1 MSRLVASGLALA
13 MAVGGCAA
21 TGDAPAKAD
30 ILPVP
35 VGEIRT
41 AWQSGNADTEAALQA
56 GWLHM
61 LEDATLEALVL
72 QAYDNNPDLGVLVA
86 NLDRA
91 RAEAK
96 RVRAALLP
104 MLDGLAGASRT
115 EGFEGGSQTLLD
127 ANLQVSWDPDIWGRL
142 RTASRASALRAEAA
156 EADVSAGQQLLAA
169 SVAET
174 YFLAIEAGGL
184 AAVSKRNLDAL
195 TETLGFVTVQFERG
209 LRSGQDISLI
219 RADVASAQVAYNSA
233 QGAERRAARA
243 LQILIGAYPEADSF
257 AALDLP
263 DAPALPALG
272 YPADILQN
280 RPDLIAARYRI
291 DASYETHKSAV
302 AAQRPDASL
311 TGIIGGQASQIGR
324 VFDPASLAASLFANV
339 AAPIFDGG
347 ARRADVAIARADIEG
362 SIASFQNIA
371 LDAFLDVENRI
382 DQNAILTLQEAEL
395 SKALADAEDALR
407 FTRFQYESGESGLLN
422 VLQVQQ
428 RVSFIEAQLV
438 STRRARLV
446 EYVNLALAL
455 GQQPIAADL
464 PAET

>member
-1 MSRLVASGLALA
+1 MSKLIVSGLALSILI
-13 MAVGGCAA
+13 GGCAV
-21 TGDAPAKAD
+21 TGNVTDKAG
-30 ILPVP
+30 ILSVP
-35 VGEIRT
+35 GGEVRKV
-41 AWQSGNADTEAALQA
+41 WQTSKTEAEAVSQTGWLTDLDDTALQ
-56 GWLHM
+56 G
-61 LEDATLEALVL
+61 LVL
-72 QAYDNNPDLGVLVA
+72 RAYEHNPDLDVLVA

-91 RAEAK
+91 RAEAI
-96 RVRAALLP
+96 RVRAALIP

-115 EGFEGGSQTLLD
+115 EEFEGNARSQTGLD
-127 ANLQVSWDPDIWGRL
+127 ASLQVSWDPDIWGRL
-142 RTASRASALRAEAA
+142 RTASRAGALQAEAA
-156 EADVSAGQQLLAA
+156 EADLAAGQQLLAA

-174 YFLAIEAGGL
+174 YFLAIEATGL
-184 AAVSKRNLDAL
+184 AEVSKRNLDAL

-219 RADVASAQVAYNSA
+219 RADVASAQVAYNAA

-243 LQILIGAYPEADSF
+243 LQILIGAYPEASSF
-257 AALDLP
+257 AELVLP

-291 DASYETHKSAV
+291 AASYEVHKSAI
-302 AAQRPDASL
+302 AAQYPDISL
-311 TGIIGGQASQIGR
+311 TGIIGGQAGEIGR

-347 ARRADVAIARADIEG
+347 LRRADVTIARADID
-362 SIASFQNIA
+362 ASVANFQNIA

-382 DQNAILTLQEAEL
+382 DQNAILELQEAEL
-395 SKALADAEDALR
+395 DKALADAEDALR

-446 EYVNLALAL
+446 EYINLALAL
-455 GQQPIAADL
+455 GQPPLTANI
-464 PAET
+464 